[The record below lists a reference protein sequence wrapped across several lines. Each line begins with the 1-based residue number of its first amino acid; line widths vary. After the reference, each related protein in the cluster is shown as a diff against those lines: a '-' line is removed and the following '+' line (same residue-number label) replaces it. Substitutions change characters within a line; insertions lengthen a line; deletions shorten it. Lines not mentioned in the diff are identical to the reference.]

1 MSPMKQS
8 LPREGRRAKIM
19 GKCQKKTDNFVFVIG
34 LLLVSGVMAQQ
45 AVHPPES
52 SQGGFFAK
60 KEYVPSPLP
69 KFDDLRG
76 QLPSP
81 IFDEKPEWVK
91 MYWKAWELGFRN
103 FNEPKPGS

>member
-1 MSPMKQS
+1 
-8 LPREGRRAKIM
+8 M
-19 GKCQKKTDNFVFVIG
+19 GKYQMKTGNIVFVIS
-34 LLLVSGVMAQQ
+34 LLLGSGVMAQQ

-60 KEYVPSPLP
+60 KEYAPCPLP

-81 IFDEKPEWVK
+81 IFDEKPENRCYRIEYENQRIIPQYK
-91 MYWKAWELGFRN
+91 DNPRRH
-103 FNEPKPGS
+103 KP

>member
-1 MSPMKQS
+1 MKQS